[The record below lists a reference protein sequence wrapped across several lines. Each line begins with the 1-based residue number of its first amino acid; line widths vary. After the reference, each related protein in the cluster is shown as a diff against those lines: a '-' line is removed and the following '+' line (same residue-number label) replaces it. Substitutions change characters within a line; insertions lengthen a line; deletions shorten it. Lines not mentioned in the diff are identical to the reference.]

1 MSSIDERI
9 VGMQF
14 DNAQFEKGLGTSIK
28 SLGQLEKSLD
38 LKGGTKGL
46 TGIASAAGK
55 LSFDGLAKAAETV
68 NSRLSN
74 LGIIGVAALTRIAN
88 SAIDAGVR
96 IAKSLSIEPIMAGA
110 SSGIGSSGSPLSPR
124 RIWRTSCT
132 MVMPFPCN
140 ASSRTFTLVF
150 TTRE

>member
-1 MSSIDERI
+1 MEGGGFGMSSIDERI

-74 LGIIGVAALTRIAN
+74 LGIMGVAALTRIAN

-96 IAKSLSIEPIMAGA
+96 IAKSLSVDPIMAGFQEYELKM
-110 SSGIGSSGSPLSPR
+110 GSIPDNLGKHRSTWHPP
-124 RIWRTSCT
+124 
-132 MVMPFPCN
+132 
-140 ASSRTFTLVF
+140 
-150 TTRE
+150 